1 MREHDSDKGGQRLQN
16 YVDVTF
22 ELPYVGEQGSDRR
35 VARFDNNG
43 ALGDRIMRSSK
54 RRRQGG
60 TRIAR
65 EDEKKV
71 KEYNC
76 RNFGKFDMLLSEEG
90 PPTSFKIA

>member
-1 MREHDSDKGGQRLQN
+1 M
-16 YVDVTF
+16 
-22 ELPYVGEQGSDRR
+22 
-35 VARFDNNG
+35 ARFDNNG

-54 RRRQGG
+54 RRQGG

-76 RNFGKFDMLLSEEG
+76 RNFGKLNILLSERG